1 MKRALEN
8 HSPDGIA
15 PVVYQNPYKSVKA
28 TAELFRDYPILA
40 RHVRKIWFNGIHR
53 HDTIGWIFKILEN
66 CVNVRT
72 ATLPWTTL
80 RYGSEDDWKNILSF
94 PRLTSL
100 EFLAVSL
107 KKEICS
113 LPASHDDTEVLQV
126 VPSLDFSK
134 LRRLKVFGHSN
145 MKPISD
151 DDLIFMARSATNLE
165 EILIT
170 NVTSITAKG
179 VAALVS
185 ASRNTLKL
193 LEFIPLEKN
202 GFEPPTSNT
211 VADDVHICQLLASC
225 PRLSD
230 LAVTLPSACPD
241 LFANPDV
248 DWKETIRLRVGS
260 RGISGAS
267 DSRVENTISLLNS
280 ARALLE
286 QQKRRGNTTLDI
298 EIAVGPYLFDTK
310 ARLVHGNF
318 AAPKLASDFRWAPI
332 ELPSVKGP
340 YGYTGMYSGG
350 MKGEWSCISERDF
363 FEAINA
369 ALVNLEA

>member
-15 PVVYQNPYKSVKA
+15 PVVYQSPYKSVKA
-28 TAELFRDYPILA
+28 TAKLFHDYPALA

-53 HDTIGWIFKILEN
+53 FDTIGWIFKILEN

-80 RYGSEDDWKNILSF
+80 RYGSADDWKNILSF

-100 EFLAVSL
+100 EFLAVPL
-107 KKEICS
+107 KNEICAI
-113 LPASHDDTEVLQV
+113 PASHDDTAVLQLE
-126 VPSLDFSK
+126 PSLDFSK
-134 LRRLKVFGHSN
+134 LRRLKIFGDSN
-145 MKPISD
+145 IQPISD
-151 DDLIFMARSATNLE
+151 NDLMFMARSATNLE

-170 NVTSITAKG
+170 NVTTITANG
-179 VAALVS
+179 VASLVG
-185 ASRNTLKL
+185 ASRNSLKL

-202 GFEPPTSNT
+202 GMEPPTSNA
-211 VADDVHICQLLASC
+211 VSDDLHICQLLATC
-225 PRLSD
+225 PRLCD

-241 LFANPDV
+241 LFGNPDV
-248 DWKETIRLRVGS
+248 EWKETIRVRVGS

-267 DSRVENTISLLNS
+267 DSRIDNMIALLDS
-280 ARALLE
+280 ARVLLE
-286 QQKRRGNTTLDI
+286 QQKRRGNELDI

-310 ARLVHGNF
+310 ACLVHGSF
-318 AAPKLASDFRWAPI
+318 AAPKAASEMRWMPI

-340 YGYTGMYSGG
+340 YGYTGLYGGG
-350 MKGEWSCISERDF
+350 MKGEWSCIGEGDF
-363 FEAINA
+363 FEAVKA
-369 ALVNLEA
+369 GLVSLDS